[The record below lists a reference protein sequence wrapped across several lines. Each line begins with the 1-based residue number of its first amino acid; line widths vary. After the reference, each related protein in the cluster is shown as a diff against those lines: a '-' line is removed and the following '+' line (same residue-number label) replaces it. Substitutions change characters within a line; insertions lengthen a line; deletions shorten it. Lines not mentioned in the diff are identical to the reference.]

1 LNDSNVGN
9 FVEEVLVK
17 DIEWLP
23 GSPEAMKGS
32 FVFVCSHGSR
42 DKRCGVCG
50 PVLIKRFRDEIK
62 ALGLDGQVFVS
73 ASSHVGGHK
82 YAGNVIIFSSDPKG
96 EVTGHW

>member
-1 LNDSNVGN
+1 VNDSNVGN

-62 ALGLDGQVFVS
+62 ALGLDGQVSVS
-73 ASSHVGGHK
+73 ASSHVEMSS
-82 YAGNVIIFSSDPKG
+82 FSVQIPKEKLLG
-96 EVTGHW
+96 IGKD